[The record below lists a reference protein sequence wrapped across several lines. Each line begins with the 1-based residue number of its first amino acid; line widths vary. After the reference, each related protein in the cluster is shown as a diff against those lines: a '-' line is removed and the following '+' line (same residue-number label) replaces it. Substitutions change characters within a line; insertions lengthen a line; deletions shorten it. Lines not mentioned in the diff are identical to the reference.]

1 VITISVATNVEEIK
15 RKLAAKQKEVA
26 AAALRAVS
34 RTGEGART
42 QAIATISSE
51 YRVTRAF
58 VRERTALRKA
68 SRSGPHAFSAT
79 LIGNLSGRKQ
89 RSMNMIHFAMQ
100 KLTRAEVAA
109 WRREASG
116 RLNRPQIPFQVKRSG
131 GRITVKGAF
140 IGNDGRTVFRRT
152 GKDRL
157 PIEPVQTVGVPQM
170 FTSKKVH
177 GHVTKWIRDNFPR
190 IFETEL
196 KYRMSLVK

>member
-1 VITISVATNVEEIK
+1 MITISVATNVDDIK

-79 LIGNLSGRKQ
+79 LIGNLSGRNK
-89 RSMNMIHFAMQ
+89 RSLNMIHFAMQ

-116 RLNRPQIPFQVKRSG
+116 KLTRPQIPFQVKRGG

-140 IGNDGRTVFRRT
+140 IGYGQAVFKRV
-152 GKDRL
+152 GKERL
-157 PIEPVQTVGVPQM
+157 PIEPVQTINVAQM

-190 IFETEL
+190 IFEAEL
-196 KYRMSLVK
+196 RYRMGLVK

>member
-1 VITISVATNVEEIK
+1 MITISVATNVEEIK

-79 LIGNLSGRKQ
+79 LIGNLSGRNK
-89 RSMNMIHFAMQ
+89 RSLNMIHFAMQ

-116 RLNRPQIPFQVKRSG
+116 KLTRPQIPFQVKRGG

-140 IGNDGRTVFRRT
+140 IGYGQAVFKRV
-152 GKDRL
+152 GKERL
-157 PIEPVQTVGVPQM
+157 PIEPVQTINVAQM

-190 IFETEL
+190 IFEAEL